1 MNNQSPQPNNR
12 SNDPSRR
19 SNNNYRGQK
28 PPFRRHFQT
37 RILQTDASK
46 SPALQTN
53 QAVHPF
59 QSPSTSPSL
68 TTPIPAQSGAPSK
81 HRIVLGRGARK
92 VYGNNFPN
100 KTGSFNRNNSFV
112 KPFQKTSDRPLPSRH
127 IAGARMNIMRKDS
140 AKPARRSAPK
150 PFALKDGNGDTIPP
164 LALDSIR
171 IIPLGGV
178 EEVGKNMTA
187 VEFGND
193 IIVIDIGFQ
202 FKDENT
208 PGIDYILPNTK
219 YLEERR
225 EKIRAVLVTHG
236 HLDHIGGIP
245 YIMPRIGNP
254 PIFTRLL
261 TSVLIQKRQEEF
273 PNVPKLDM
281 KVVEKNETITI
292 GKLKV
297 RFFAVTHTIPDAM
310 GVIIETPYGS
320 IVHTGDLKLDHVDG
334 VPTQEEEDEYARAF
348 PVNGEPKVLMLM
360 ADSTNV
366 ELPGFSIPE
375 KVVHKNIEQIIKNT
389 QGRLIIATFS
399 SLLERLLKI
408 IDFAELYGKK
418 VVIEG
423 RSMKNN
429 IEICKH
435 LGLMKAK
442 KETIISTDDM
452 DNYPTDRII
461 ILATGAQGDEFAAMM
476 RMSNKTH
483 AKIKITPRD
492 TIMLSSSVIPGN
504 ERAVQKL
511 KDNLS
516 RQGAKIIH
524 YRIADVHSSG
534 HANHDETAWI
544 HKHIRP
550 KFFMPAHGYH
560 YMLRVHADIAKEA
573 NGLKEEDVVVPDNG
587 SVIEIQNGGAKL
599 VKLPQKAASG
609 LVLVDGF
616 SVGDVQDVVI
626 RDRQMLAQDGIFIV
640 FGIINSS
647 NGKLKKSPD
656 IISRGFVYLRESQDL
671 LHEVRLLIKETIEKS
686 TKGMNP
692 INVDFVKENITDAVS
707 KYLLQKTA
715 KRPMVIPVILT
726 I

>member
-1 MNNQSPQPNNR
+1 MNNQS
-12 SNDPSRR
+12 
-19 SNNNYRGQK
+19 K
-28 PPFRRHFQT
+28 
-37 RILQTDASK
+37 I
-46 SPALQTN
+46 QTN
-53 QAVHPF
+53 KNPNPEQAGTNPVAPTNYN
-59 QSPSTSPSL
+59 SPKTNPNP
-68 TTPIPAQSGAPSK
+68 TQNQ
-81 HRIVLGRGARK
+81 HRVVLGKGLRK
-92 VYGNNFPN
+92 NPEML
-100 KTGSFNRNNSFV
+100 K
-112 KPFQKTSDRPLPSRH
+112 H
-127 IAGARMNIMRKDS
+127 IAGARMNVMRKES
-140 AKPARRSAPK
+140 RGNIRRPAPARSLTHSK
-150 PFALKDGNGDTIPP
+150 NEDTIPA
-164 LALDSIR
+164 LAPDSIR

-178 EEVGKNMTA
+178 EEIGRNMTA
-187 VEFGND
+187 IEYGDD
-193 IIVIDIGFQ
+193 IVVIDIGFQ

-219 YLEERR
+219 YLEERQS
-225 EKIRAVLVTHG
+225 KIRAVLITHG

-254 PIFTRLL
+254 PLYTRLL
-261 TSVLIQKRQEEF
+261 TSILIQKRQEEF
-273 PNVPKLDM
+273 QHIPKLDI
-281 KVVEKNETITI
+281 KVVEKEESLTL
-292 GKLKV
+292 GKLKIK
-297 RFFAVTHTIPDAM
+297 FFAVTHTIPDAM
-310 GVIIETPYGS
+310 GIIVQTPHGS

-334 VPTQEEEDEYARAF
+334 VPTPEEEAEYDRAF
-348 PVNGEPKVLMLM
+348 KNENVLLLM

-366 ELPGFSIPE
+366 ENPGFSIPE
-375 KVVHKNIEQIIKNT
+375 KVVHKNIEEIIKNT
-389 QGRLIIATFS
+389 KGRLIIATFS

-408 IDFAELYGKK
+408 IDFSEKYGKK

-423 RSMKNN
+423 RSMKSN

-442 KETIISTDDM
+442 NETMISNDEIE
-452 DNYPTDRII
+452 NYPPDRIV

-483 AKIKITPRD
+483 AKIRITPRD

-534 HANHDETAWI
+534 HANRDETAWI
-544 HKHIRP
+544 HKKIHP
-550 KFFMPAHGYH
+550 KFFIPLHGYH
-560 YMLRVHADIAKEA
+560 YMLRVHGEIAREA
-573 NGLKEEDVVVPDNG
+573 NNLKEDAVIIPDN
-587 SVIEIQNGGAKL
+587 SSIIEIQAGGTKI
-599 VKLPQKAASG
+599 VKLKEKAASG

-640 FGIINSS
+640 FGIINAS

-656 IISRGFVYLRESQDL
+656 IISRGFVYLRESQEL
-671 LHEVRLLIKETIEKS
+671 LHEVRLLIKDTIEKS
-686 TKGMNP
+686 TRGQNP
-692 INVDFVKENITDAVS
+692 INVDFVKDNITDSVS
-707 KYLLQKTA
+707 KFLLTKTA